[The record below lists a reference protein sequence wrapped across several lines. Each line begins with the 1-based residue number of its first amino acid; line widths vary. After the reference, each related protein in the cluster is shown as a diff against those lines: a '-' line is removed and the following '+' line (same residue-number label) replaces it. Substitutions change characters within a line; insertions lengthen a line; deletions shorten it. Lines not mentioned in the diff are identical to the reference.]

1 MPLSNSD
8 IRRYTPPTCTLE
20 VLAQNSP
27 LSRWTG
33 KSVVKL
39 QNFELRFDDP
49 RLPENDRIEIRG
61 DREQLEALCA
71 VVTNYVQNVLQ
82 ESPDNFWET
91 FSAQKESSNI
101 SDTPSLQESDNSLPS
116 KTKLNTP
123 VVPFPDREIRLEPNN
138 HLTHKLFLGSLANP
152 TSGSFVKLSTLQL
165 FDLATALDEYSND
178 IMALPTPQQTRKS
191 VSRLPQWAPVAAVLV
206 LAASM
211 TPLTLQFAERMRQ
224 QRSGTQT
231 SAAKQ
236 DQVALQPKPGTG
248 QGIPQPL
255 LTPDTLPPIPNLGT
269 PLPVPNSGLP
279 GVPPQAPGAATLPGT
294 PGTPGMPGAN
304 LTQPGTT
311 TATKPLSPGTN
322 STLPLGSPQ
331 FGAGVT
337 PGTGSINIPST
348 KPGVNI
354 PSIGGSPGAV
364 ASNRGLNS
372 KLPIA
377 PEPIVIPPPPN
388 PNIAAST
395 ADRRGNQTSSI
406 KGVPPAS
413 TIPSLENIPPASTA
427 IPPIAGASSVSPGNI
442 ATQPL
447 SPGKTSP
454 TARRDD
460 LIAKIREGRN
470 PVLPADSA
478 NRSSS
483 NRTSNRNRASGSGSP
498 QITEAK
504 EFLRKKWQPPS
515 GLKETLEYSIL
526 VDVDGSIQR
535 IEPLNRAARTNLD
548 NTGLPLIGE
557 AFISPNRNGQS
568 VRIRAVLRPDG
579 KVQTF
584 PESD

>member
-49 RLPENDRIEIRG
+49 RLPEDDRIEIRG

-82 ESPDNFWET
+82 EPPDSFWEN
-91 FSAQKESSNI
+91 FSTQKESNNI
-101 SDTPSLQESDNSLPS
+101 SDTSHQEESDNSSPS
-116 KTKLNTP
+116 KTKLNNP

-138 HLTHKLFLGSLANP
+138 HLTHKLFLGSLASP
-152 TSGSFVKLSTLQL
+152 TSGPFVKLSTLQL
-165 FDLATALDEYSND
+165 FDLATALDEYSSD
-178 IMALPTPQQTRKS
+178 VMALPTPQPARRS
-191 VSRLPQWAPVAAVLV
+191 VSAIPQWAPVAAVLV

-211 TPLTLQFAERMRQ
+211 TPLTLQFADRMRQ
-224 QRSGTQT
+224 QRSATQT
-231 SAAKQ
+231 AAAKQ
-236 DQVALQPKPGTG
+236 DQVALQPTPGNG

-269 PLPVPNSGLP
+269 PLPLPNSALPP
-279 GVPPQAPGAATLPGT
+279 GVPQQVPGAATLPGT
-294 PGTPGMPGAN
+294 PGVPGAN

-311 TATKPLSPGTN
+311 ATTPQLPGVN
-322 STLPLGSPQ
+322 SALTPGSPQ

-337 PGTGSINIPST
+337 PGTGTINIPGT

-354 PSIGGSPGAV
+354 PSIPSPGAV

-372 KLPIA
+372 KLPTI

-395 ADRRGNQTSSI
+395 GTRRGSQASSN
-406 KGVPPAS
+406 KGVPPAT

-427 IPPIAGASSVSPGNI
+427 IPPLTGASSISPGNI

-454 TARRDD
+454 TTQRDD
-460 LIAKIREGRN
+460 LISKIREGRS
-470 PVLPADSA
+470 PGSSADSA

-483 NRTSNRNRASGSGSP
+483 SRTSNRNRVSAAPSAP
-498 QITEAK
+498 QITEAG

-557 AFISPNRNGQS
+557 SFISPNRNGQS
-568 VRIRAVLRPDG
+568 VRIRAVLKPNG